1 MESRAFPSH
10 GKLNC
15 SLCFSSCGE
24 TIEKLPWRFRN
35 DPGHWGSSNPRVLV
49 LGFSKGATQV
59 RAYDNKKFEDVAFA
73 KERSRLKS
81 ILVILGLLNAQDD
94 FDSRFQPGEES
105 FAFASLIR
113 CSVSR
118 FDPKAADFKTSGPII
133 LKSFKE
139 SEPRRLMKNCSER
152 FLKDLPDSLKLV
164 VMLGVQDQYINECR
178 KLLAPLH
185 QDAIAEVNTV
195 AYRTTR
201 VLWVHVPHPSGVNIR
216 HFNNWVSQPN
226 NQPPMG
232 TKRADAID
240 AIRRF
245 GGLH

>member
-1 MESRAFPSH
+1 MATPVPINNTTAVAIPAWCAT
-10 GKLNC
+10 KLN
-15 SLCFSSCGE
+15 E
-24 TIEKLPWRFRN
+24 ARTP
-35 DPGHWGSSNPRVLV
+35 
-49 LGFSKGATQV
+49 
-59 RAYDNKKFEDVAFA
+59 AF
-73 KERSRLKS
+73 
-81 ILVILGLLNAQDD
+81 Q
-94 FDSRFQPGEES
+94 
-105 FAFASLIR
+105 IR
-113 CSVSR
+113 
-118 FDPKAADFKTSGPII
+118 T
-133 LKSFKE
+133 
-139 SEPRRLMKNCSER
+139 
-152 FLKDLPDSLKLV
+152 
-164 VMLGVQDQYINECR
+164 GVQDQYINECR